1 MMTKFLIFRTDR
13 IGDFITSQIVTNS
26 IVEISKKN
34 KVDIVASR
42 YNSKYIK
49 NFKYINNIFIFD
61 KTQNKILDVLNLFL
75 QIKNKNYDYLIVLDG
90 KRRSFLSGIF
100 INSKIKIC
108 FLKDFYPRI
117 LISFFYNKY
126 IKNTETNTQHKN
138 FHVLLNYLDIKS
150 PKKLNYYKKYKFIK
164 NKFKF
169 RKPYLH
175 LHLDEKWFKNYY
187 FYDFDYMNLNP
198 ETIYKFLEALIK
210 KFKCNIVVT
219 QGFKKVKIMDEFKTR
234 FFKNIKDPKTKIAQ
248 KTVKFIEQSS
258 FRDLE
263 NIVLNS
269 KILICCEGAISHVS
283 HSLNKKTIA
292 LIQKDRLIS
301 TNFWIGHMN
310 NIKTVF
316 RNDIKIVTKD
326 ILKLN
331 FI

>member
-1 MMTKFLIFRTDR
+1 MAKFLIFRTDR
-13 IGDFITSQIVTNS
+13 IGDFITSQLVTNS
-26 IVEISKKN
+26 ISEVSKKN
-34 KVDIVASR
+34 QVDVVASR

-49 NFKYINNIFIFD
+49 NFKYLNRIFIFD
-61 KTQNKILDVLNLFL
+61 KSQNKILDFFNLFL

-108 FLKDFYPRI
+108 FLKDFYPKF
-117 LISFFYNKY
+117 LISIFYNKY
-126 IKNTETNTQHKN
+126 IKNTETNTQYKN
-138 FHVLLNYLDIKS
+138 FQILINYLDIKS
-150 PKKLNYYKKYKFIK
+150 PKHINYYKNYNFAK
-164 NKFKF
+164 NKFKLH
-169 RKPYLH
+169 KPYIH
-175 LHLDEKWFKNYY
+175 LHLDEKWFKDYY
-187 FYDFDYMNLNP
+187 FHDFDYMNLKP
-198 ETIYKFLEALIK
+198 DSIYFFLKSLIK
-210 KFKCNIVVT
+210 KFKCNIIIT
-219 QGFKKVKIMDEFKTR
+219 QGFKKVKIMNEFKNKY
-234 FFKNIKDPKTKIAQ
+234 FKNTKDPHIKIL
-248 KTVKFIEQSS
+248 KKNVKFIEQSS

-283 HSLNKKTIA
+283 HSLNKQTIA

-316 RNDIKIVTKD
+316 RNDIKQVTKD

-331 FI
+331 FV

>member
-1 MMTKFLIFRTDR
+1 MAKFLIFRTDR
-13 IGDFITSQIVTNS
+13 IGDFITSQLVTNS
-26 IVEISKKN
+26 ISEISKKN
-34 KVDIVASR
+34 KVDIVASK

-61 KTQNKILDVLNLFL
+61 KTQNRILDFLSLFL

-108 FLKDFYPRI
+108 FLKDFYPKF
-117 LISFFYNKY
+117 LISLFYSKY
-126 IKNTETNTQHKN
+126 IKNTETNTQYKN
-138 FHVLLNYLDIKS
+138 FQVLLNYLDIKS
-150 PKKLNYYKKYKFIK
+150 PKILNYYKNYNFIK
-164 NKFKF
+164 NKFKLK
-169 RKPYLH
+169 KPYVH
-175 LHLDEKWFKNYY
+175 LHLDEKWFKDYY
-187 FYDFDYMNLNP
+187 FHDFDYMNLKAVS
-198 ETIYKFLEALIK
+198 IYKFLQALIK
-210 KFKCNIVVT
+210 KFKCNIVIT
-219 QGFKKVKIMDEFKTR
+219 QGFKKVTIMDEFKTKY
-234 FFKNIKDPKTKIAQ
+234 FKNIKDPETKIAK

-263 NIVLNS
+263 NIVLYS

-292 LIQKDRLIS
+292 LIQKDRLTS
-301 TNFWIGHMN
+301 TNFWIGHMG

-316 RNDIKIVTKD
+316 RNDIKQVTKD

>member
-1 MMTKFLIFRTDR
+1 MAKFLIFRTDR
-13 IGDFITSQIVTNS
+13 IGDFITSQLVTNS
-26 IVEISKKN
+26 ISEISKKN
-34 KVDIVASR
+34 QVDVVASR

-49 NFKYINNIFIFD
+49 NFKYINRIFIFD
-61 KTQNKILDVLNLFL
+61 KTQNKILDFFNLFL

-108 FLKDFYPRI
+108 FLKDFYPKL
-117 LISFFYNKY
+117 LISLFYHKY
-126 IKNTETNTQHKN
+126 IKNSETNTQYKN
-138 FHVLLNYLDIKS
+138 FQILINYLDIKS
-150 PKKLNYYKKYKFIK
+150 PKHVNYYKNYKFAK
-164 NKFKF
+164 KKFILH
-169 RKPYLH
+169 KPYVH
-175 LHLDEKWFKNYY
+175 LHLDEKWFKDYY
-187 FYDFDYMNLNP
+187 FHDFDYMNLKP
-198 ETIYKFLEALIK
+198 DSIYFFLKSLIK
-210 KFKCNIVVT
+210 KFKCNIIIT
-219 QGFKKVKIMDEFKTR
+219 QGFKKVKIMNEFKTKY
-234 FFKNIKDPKTKIAQ
+234 FKNIKDPNITISKKN
-248 KTVKFIEQSS
+248 VKFIEQSS

-316 RNDIKIVTKD
+316 RNDIKQVTKD

-331 FI
+331 LV

>member
-1 MMTKFLIFRTDR
+1 MAKFLIFRTDR
-13 IGDFITSQIVTNS
+13 IGDFITSQLVTNS
-26 IVEISKKN
+26 ISEVSKKN
-34 KVDIVASR
+34 QIDVVASR

-49 NFKYINNIFIFD
+49 NFKYINRIFIFD
-61 KTQNKILDVLNLFL
+61 KTQNKILDFFNLFL

-108 FLKDFYPRI
+108 FLKDFYPKL
-117 LISFFYNKY
+117 LISLFYHKY
-126 IKNTETNTQHKN
+126 IKNTETNTQYKN
-138 FHVLLNYLDIKS
+138 FQILINYLDIKS
-150 PKKLNYYKKYKFIK
+150 PKNINYYKNYNFAKKKFILH
-164 NKFKF
+164 
-169 RKPYLH
+169 KPYVH
-175 LHLDEKWFKNYY
+175 LHLDEKWFKDYY
-187 FYDFDYMNLNP
+187 FHDFDYMNLKP
-198 ETIYKFLEALIK
+198 DSIYSFLKFLIK
-210 KFKCNIVVT
+210 KFKCNIIIT
-219 QGFKKVKIMDEFKTR
+219 QGFKKVGIMNEFKTKY
-234 FFKNIKDPKTKIAQ
+234 FKNIKDPHITISKKN
-248 KTVKFIEQSS
+248 VKFIEKSS

-310 NIKTVF
+310 NIRTVF
-316 RNDIKIVTKD
+316 RNDIKQVTKD

-331 FI
+331 LV

>member
-1 MMTKFLIFRTDR
+1 MAKFLIFRTDR
-13 IGDFITSQIVTNS
+13 IGDFITSQLVTNS
-26 IVEISKKN
+26 ISEISKKN
-34 KVDIVASR
+34 KVDIVASK

-61 KTQNKILDVLNLFL
+61 KTQNRILDFLSLFL

-108 FLKDFYPRI
+108 FLKDFYPKF
-117 LISFFYNKY
+117 LISLFYSKY
-126 IKNTETNTQHKN
+126 IKNTETNTQYKN
-138 FHVLLNYLDIKS
+138 FQVLLNYLDIKS
-150 PKKLNYYKKYKFIK
+150 PKILNYYKNYNFIK
-164 NKFKF
+164 NKFKLK
-169 RKPYLH
+169 KPYVH
-175 LHLDEKWFKNYY
+175 LHLDEKWFKDYY
-187 FYDFDYMNLNP
+187 FHDFDYMNLKAVS
-198 ETIYKFLEALIK
+198 IYKFLQALIK
-210 KFKCNIVVT
+210 KFKCNIVIT
-219 QGFKKVKIMDEFKTR
+219 QGFKKVTIMDEFKTKY
-234 FFKNIKDPKTKIAQ
+234 FKNIKDPETKIAK

-263 NIVLNS
+263 NIVLYS

-292 LIQKDRLIS
+292 LIQKDRLTS

-316 RNDIKIVTKD
+316 RNDIKQVTKD

>member
-1 MMTKFLIFRTDR
+1 MAKFLIFRTDR
-13 IGDFITSQIVTNS
+13 IGDFITSQLVTNS
-26 IVEISKKN
+26 ISEISKKN
-34 KVDIVASR
+34 KVDIVASK

-61 KTQNKILDVLNLFL
+61 KTQNRILDFFSLFL

-108 FLKDFYPRI
+108 FLKDFYPKF
-117 LISFFYNKY
+117 LISLFYSKY
-126 IKNTETNTQHKN
+126 IKNTETNTQYKN
-138 FHVLLNYLDIKS
+138 FQVLLNYLDIKS
-150 PKKLNYYKKYKFIK
+150 PKILNYYKNYNFIK
-164 NKFKF
+164 NKFKLK
-169 RKPYLH
+169 KPYVH
-175 LHLDEKWFKNYY
+175 LHLDEKWFKDYY
-187 FYDFDYMNLNP
+187 FHDFDYMNLKAAS
-198 ETIYKFLEALIK
+198 IYKFLQALIK
-210 KFKCNIVVT
+210 KFKCNIVIT
-219 QGFKKVKIMDEFKTR
+219 QGFKKVTIMDEFKTKY
-234 FFKNIKDPKTKIAQ
+234 FKNIKDPETKIAK

-263 NIVLNS
+263 NIVLYS

-301 TNFWIGHMN
+301 TNFWIGHMG

-316 RNDIKIVTKD
+316 RNDIKQVTKD

>member
-1 MMTKFLIFRTDR
+1 MAKFLIFRTDR
-13 IGDFITSQIVTNS
+13 IGDFITSQLVINS
-26 IVEISKKN
+26 ISEISKKN
-34 KVDIVASR
+34 QVDIVASK

-49 NFKYINNIFIFD
+49 NFKHINNVFIFD
-61 KTQNKILDVLNLFL
+61 KTQNKILDFFNLFL

-90 KRRSFLSGIF
+90 KRRSFISGIF
-100 INSKIKIC
+100 INATIKIC
-108 FLKDFYPRI
+108 LLKDFYPKF
-117 LISFFYNKY
+117 LISLFFTKY
-126 IKNTETNTQHKN
+126 IKNTETNTQYKN
-138 FHVLLNYLDIKS
+138 FQVLLNYLDIKS
-150 PKKLNYYKKYKFIK
+150 PKILNYYKNYQFVK

-169 RKPYLH
+169 RKPYVH
-175 LHLDEKWFKNYY
+175 LHLDEKWFKDYY
-187 FYDFDYMNLNP
+187 FHDFDYMNLKA
-198 ETIYKFLEALIK
+198 ESLHKFLKALIK
-210 KFKCNIVVT
+210 KFKCNIVIT
-219 QGFKKVKIMDEFKTR
+219 QGFKKVKIMDEFKSKY
-234 FFKNIKDPKTKIAQ
+234 FKNVKDPQTKILN
-248 KTVKFIEQSS
+248 KTVKFIEQST

-283 HSLNKKTIA
+283 HSLHKKTIA

-316 RNDIKIVTKD
+316 RNDIKQVTKD

>member
-1 MMTKFLIFRTDR
+1 MAKFLIFRTDR
-13 IGDFITSQIVTNS
+13 IGDFITSQLVTNS
-26 IVEISKKN
+26 ISEISKKN
-34 KVDIVASR
+34 KVDIVASK

-61 KTQNKILDVLNLFL
+61 KTQNRILDFFSLFL

-108 FLKDFYPRI
+108 FLKDFYPKF
-117 LISFFYNKY
+117 LISLFYSKY
-126 IKNTETNTQHKN
+126 IKNTETNTQYKN
-138 FHVLLNYLDIKS
+138 FQVLLNYLDIKS
-150 PKKLNYYKKYKFIK
+150 PKILNYYKNYNFIK
-164 NKFKF
+164 NKFKLK
-169 RKPYLH
+169 KPYVH
-175 LHLDEKWFKNYY
+175 LHLDEKWFKDYY
-187 FYDFDYMNLNP
+187 FHDFDYMNLKAVS
-198 ETIYKFLEALIK
+198 IYKFLQALIK
-210 KFKCNIVVT
+210 KFKCNIVIT
-219 QGFKKVKIMDEFKTR
+219 QGFKKVKIMDEFKTKY
-234 FFKNIKDPKTKIAQ
+234 FKNIKDPETKIAK

-263 NIVLNS
+263 NIVLYS

-301 TNFWIGHMN
+301 TNFWIGHMG

-316 RNDIKIVTKD
+316 RNDIKQVTKD

>member
-1 MMTKFLIFRTDR
+1 MAKYLIFRTDR
-13 IGDFITSQIVTNS
+13 IGDFITSQVVTNS
-26 IVEISKKN
+26 ISEVSKKN
-34 KVDIVASR
+34 QVDVVASR

-49 NFKYINNIFIFD
+49 NFKYINRIFIFD
-61 KTQNKILDVLNLFL
+61 KSQNKILDFFNLFL
-75 QIKNKNYDYLIVLDG
+75 QIKNRKYDYLIVLDG

-108 FLKDFYPRI
+108 FLKDFYPKF
-117 LISFFYNKY
+117 LIFFFYNKY

-138 FHVLLNYLDIKS
+138 FQILINYLDIKS
-150 PKKLNYYKKYKFIK
+150 PKHVNYYKNYNFAK
-164 NKFKF
+164 NKFKLH
-169 RKPYLH
+169 KPYVH
-175 LHLDEKWFKNYY
+175 LHLDEKWFKDYY
-187 FYDFDYMNLNP
+187 FHDFDYMNLKP
-198 ETIYKFLEALIK
+198 DSIYIFLKSLIK
-210 KFKCNIVVT
+210 KFKCNIIIT
-219 QGFKKVKIMDEFKTR
+219 QGFKKVTIMNEFKTKY
-234 FFKNIKDPKTKIAQ
+234 FKNIKDPHITILKKN
-248 KTVKFIEQSS
+248 VKFIEQSS

-263 NIVLNS
+263 NIVLYS

-316 RNDIKIVTKD
+316 RNDIKQVTKD

>member
-1 MMTKFLIFRTDR
+1 MAKFLIFRTDR
-13 IGDFITSQIVTNS
+13 IGDFITSQLVTNS
-26 IVEISKKN
+26 ISEVSKKN
-34 KVDIVASR
+34 QVDVVASR

-49 NFKYINNIFIFD
+49 NFKYINRIFIFD
-61 KTQNKILDVLNLFL
+61 KTQNKILDFFNLFL

-108 FLKDFYPRI
+108 FLKDFYPKL
-117 LISFFYNKY
+117 LISLFYHKY
-126 IKNTETNTQHKN
+126 IKNTETNTQYKN
-138 FHVLLNYLDIKS
+138 FQILINYLDIKS
-150 PKKLNYYKKYKFIK
+150 PKHVNYYKNYNFAKKKFILH
-164 NKFKF
+164 
-169 RKPYLH
+169 KPYVH
-175 LHLDEKWFKNYY
+175 LHLDEKWFKDYY
-187 FYDFDYMNLNP
+187 FHDFDYMNLNP
-198 ETIYKFLEALIK
+198 DSIYFFLKSLIK
-210 KFKCNIVVT
+210 KFKCNIIIT
-219 QGFKKVKIMDEFKTR
+219 QGFKKVKIMNEFKTKY
-234 FFKNIKDPKTKIAQ
+234 FKNIKDPNITISKKN
-248 KTVKFIEQSS
+248 VKFIEQSS

-316 RNDIKIVTKD
+316 RNDIKQVTKD

-331 FI
+331 LV

>member
-1 MMTKFLIFRTDR
+1 MAKYLIFRTDR
-13 IGDFITSQIVTNS
+13 IGDFITSQLVTNS
-26 IVEISKKN
+26 ISEISKKN
-34 KVDIVASR
+34 QVDVVASR

-49 NFKYINNIFIFD
+49 NFKYINRIFIFD
-61 KTQNKILDVLNLFL
+61 KTQNKILDFFNLFL

-108 FLKDFYPRI
+108 FLKDFYPKL
-117 LISFFYNKY
+117 LISLFYHKY
-126 IKNTETNTQHKN
+126 IKNTETNTQYKN
-138 FHVLLNYLDIKS
+138 FQILINYLDIKS
-150 PKKLNYYKKYKFIK
+150 PKHVNYYKNYNFAKKKFILH
-164 NKFKF
+164 
-169 RKPYLH
+169 KPYVH
-175 LHLDEKWFKNYY
+175 LHLDEKWFKDYY
-187 FYDFDYMNLNP
+187 FHDFDYMNLKP
-198 ETIYKFLEALIK
+198 DSIYSFLKSLIK
-210 KFKCNIVVT
+210 KFKCNIIIT
-219 QGFKKVKIMDEFKTR
+219 QGFKKVGIMNEFKIKY
-234 FFKNIKDPKTKIAQ
+234 FKNIKDPHITISKKN
-248 KTVKFIEQSS
+248 VKFIEQSS

-316 RNDIKIVTKD
+316 RNDIKQVTKD

-331 FI
+331 LV

>member
-1 MMTKFLIFRTDR
+1 MAKFLIFRTDR
-13 IGDFITSQIVTNS
+13 IGDFITSQLVINS
-26 IVEISKKN
+26 ISEISKKN
-34 KVDIVASR
+34 QVDVVASR

-49 NFKYINNIFIFD
+49 NFKYINRIFIFD
-61 KTQNKILDVLNLFL
+61 KTQNKILDFFNLFL

-108 FLKDFYPRI
+108 FLKDFYPKF
-117 LISFFYNKY
+117 LISLFYDKY
-126 IKNTETNTQHKN
+126 IKNTETNTQYKN
-138 FHVLLNYLDIKS
+138 FQVLINYLDIKS
-150 PKKLNYYKKYKFIK
+150 PKHVNYYKNYNFAK
-164 NKFKF
+164 NKFKLQ
-169 RKPYLH
+169 KPYVH
-175 LHLDEKWFKNYY
+175 LHLDEKWFKDYY
-187 FYDFDYMNLNP
+187 FHDFDYMNLKP
-198 ETIYKFLEALIK
+198 DSIYIFLKSLIK
-210 KFKCNIVVT
+210 KFKCNVIIT
-219 QGFKKVKIMDEFKTR
+219 QGYKNVEIMNEFKAKY
-234 FFKNIKDPKTKIAQ
+234 FKNIKDPHITISKKN
-248 KTVKFIEQSS
+248 VKFIEESS

-263 NIVLNS
+263 NIVLYS

-316 RNDIKIVTKD
+316 RNDIKMVTKD